1 MLPPVLL
8 NFANRL
14 SGYSTNIVRLECQG
28 SKTVGPNNQVRFTLP
43 ANALLNMKSFAVHG
57 TAEAT
62 ATNSRFARL
71 PPDLVSMFD
80 RVEIAIGG
88 VQLSAG
94 CSHQNVLMA
103 AQRALMGSDKGG
115 NLGFT
120 HGEMVRN
127 TPYYSGTT
135 ITGGSE
141 SYPFAAQGFGGLLDS
156 EIVLDSSLVGDVVI
170 TLHTAPAS
178 IISVSNNVDTDANY
192 TAHSGNGVGT
202 YTIANLFATIEV
214 MAVSDP
220 AYETLSKQI
229 IAQKG
234 FIEHNFKNYHSSVQ
248 THNGASR
255 FNVSTQSLDRIWCT
269 FRDANA
275 IGPNRPP
282 TRKSGFG
289 WVGHP
294 RLGGAEMYL
303 PAAFRFRRL
312 QGDNITMQLSLNGA
326 LYPQFPA
333 RIDDWMFITNQSL
346 PQGKII
352 ERDLSSSAYT
362 QDCHVLCARLNLPG
376 SEQARTVS
384 GLDTRG
390 ISLVGQLMSTND
402 NAGLPSQCLIFSEC
416 TSSLRVG
423 PGRTIEVIM

>member
-1 MLPPVLL
+1 MLPPALL

-14 SGYSTNIVRLECQG
+14 SGYSTNVVRLECQG
-28 SKTVGPNNQVRFTLP
+28 AKTVGPNNQVRFTLP

-57 TAEAT
+57 AAEAT
-62 ATNSRFARL
+62 ATNTRVARL

-80 RVEIAIGG
+80 RVEVSIGG

-94 CSHQNVLMA
+94 CSHQNVLLA

-115 NLGFT
+115 NMGFT
-120 HGEMVRN
+120 HGEMCRN
-127 TPYYSGTT
+127 VSYR
-135 ITGGSE
+135 TGEVVGLVE
-141 SYPFAAQGFGGLLDS
+141 THPFAVQGFGGLLDS
-156 EIVLDSSLVGDVVI
+156 EVVLDSSLVGDIVI

-178 IISVSNNVDTDANY
+178 IISVSNDSNSISNFTSHNA
-192 TAHSGNGVGT
+192 SGVGT
-202 YTIANLFATIEV
+202 YTLNNLFGTIEV
-214 MAVSDP
+214 MAISDP
-220 AYETLSKQI
+220 TYETLAKQL

-234 FIEHNFKNYHSSVQ
+234 YIEINFKNVHSSVQ

-269 FRDANA
+269 FRDATA
-275 IGPNRPP
+275 IGPNLPP
-282 TRKSGFG
+282 KQKTGYGFESQ
-289 WVGHP
+289 HP
-294 RLGGAEMYL
+294 RIGGSDMFL

-312 QGDNITMQLSLNGA
+312 QGNNVTMQFSLNGA

-333 RIDDWMFITNQSL
+333 RVEDWMFLSNQSL

-352 ERDLSSSAYT
+352 ERDLTSSSYSL
-362 QDCHVLCARLNLPG
+362 DCHVLCARLNLPG

-402 NAGLPSQCLIFSEC
+402 NAGQPSQCLIFSEC